1 MAYAKNTIKFFH
13 VSLVAIC
20 FGLGMVLFTEL
31 NIDYSHNR
39 TTTSSKIDITEEI
52 TIPVVN
58 EDFPL
63 LSDYQEI
70 IDRPLFMQDRQ
81 SYVYEEPK
89 EELNQTKAKIK
100 TSQQLVL
107 TAIIITPDRHVAII
121 QTGKNKEPL
130 HVAIGET
137 IGNWT
142 LEEVHAQH
150 IILKDGEKTEKL
162 ELEIQGSPKPK
173 RQRTEKKSSQKT
185 SQQTTESKDSKKVE
199 TESNP
204 KEKPKPTATKI

>member
-1 MAYAKNTIKFFH
+1 MAYAKNTIKIFH

-70 IDRPLFMQDRQ
+70 IDRPLFIQDRQ
-81 SYVYEEPK
+81 PYVY
-89 EELNQTKAKIK
+89 EELNQTKAKKKAIQIK

-150 IILKDGEKTEKL
+150 IVLKDGEKTEKL
-162 ELEIQGSPKPK
+162 ELEIQGSPKPQK
-173 RQRTEKKSSQKT
+173 QRTKKKSSQKT
-185 SQQTTESKDSKKVE
+185 LQQTTESKDSKKV
-199 TESNP
+199 
-204 KEKPKPTATKI
+204 K